1 MTRAIAILLCLL
13 ATLFLVPVQGECS
26 VIPEYE
32 SETEIECCV
41 VVNGLSQLQVAENL
55 SAMSLASDFYLA
67 KRQAY
72 VYVKIRKPVY
82 HLPARLLNCVF
93 RE

>member
-1 MTRAIAILLCLL
+1 MTRALAIILCLL

-41 VVNGLSQLQVAENL
+41 VVNSQSRLQVSENL
-55 SAMSLASDFYLA
+55 SEMSLASVFHLA
-67 KRQAY
+67 GRQAY
-72 VYVKIRKPVY
+72 IFVKIRKPFY